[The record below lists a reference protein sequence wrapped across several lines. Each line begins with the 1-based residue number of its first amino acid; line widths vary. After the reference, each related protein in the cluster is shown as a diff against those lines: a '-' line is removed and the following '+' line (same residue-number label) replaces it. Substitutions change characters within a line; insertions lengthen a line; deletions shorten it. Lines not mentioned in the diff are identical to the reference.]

1 MSKTYPRDLAGYGA
15 NPPDPRWPGG
25 ARLALQVVL
34 NYEEGG
40 WSQGNKGSR

>member
-15 NPPDPRWPGG
+15 NPPDPRRSGG
-25 ARLALQVVL
+25 ARLAVQVVL

>member
-1 MSKTYPRDLAGYGA
+1 MNKIYPRDLAGYGA
-15 NPPDPRWPGG
+15 NPPDARWPGG